1 MDLLAGGHG
10 GDQAAGAGLH
20 AGAAVGALL
29 RVHNG
34 GAVGADGHSAEL
46 AGVHTGA
53 EAQAAEAALQR
64 TGGNLGGREAVL
76 HAHILKAL
84 LGCLAAVAADESYLT
99 LTGGSS
105 HAHDLSD
112 GGSIVGACGSASG
125 DRSVAGQNGSS
136 AAAAAGVAAAAAVSA
151 GQMAEDS
158 LLAGILFDLK
168 DLGSHGQDQSE
179 QSAQSAQ
186 NCDSSNNISHLS
198 YLLTK
203 PSGRRSP

>member
-1 MDLLAGGHG
+1 MQELLQTLIAALPLSRLAQATWTFLLAGTEVIRPG
-10 GDQAAGAGLH
+10 GAGLH

-34 GAVGADGHSAEL
+34 GAVGTDGHSTEL

-84 LGCLAAVAADESYLT
+84 GRLAAVAADESYLT

-125 DRSVAGQNGSS
+125 DRSVAGQNGGS
-136 AAAAAGVAAAAAVSA
+136 AASAAGIAAAAAVRT
-151 GQMAEDS
+151 GQMAEDCF
-158 LLAGILFDLK
+158 LAGDPF
-168 DLGSHGQDQSE
+168 
-179 QSAQSAQ
+179 
-186 NCDSSNNISHLS
+186 
-198 YLLTK
+198 
-203 PSGRRSP
+203 

>member
-1 MDLLAGGHG
+1 M
-10 GDQAAGAGLH
+10 
-20 AGAAVGALL
+20 
-29 RVHNG
+29 
-34 GAVGADGHSAEL
+34 
-46 AGVHTGA
+46 
-53 EAQAAEAALQR
+53 
-64 TGGNLGGREAVL
+64 

-84 LGCLAAVAADESYLT
+84 LSSLAAVAADEGHLT

-112 GGSIVGACGSASG
+112 GSSIVGACGSASG

-136 AAAAAGVAAAAAVSA
+136 TAAAAGVAAAAAVRA

-158 LLAGILFDLK
+158 LLAGILFDFK
-168 DLGSHGQDQSE
+168 DFGSHGQDQSE